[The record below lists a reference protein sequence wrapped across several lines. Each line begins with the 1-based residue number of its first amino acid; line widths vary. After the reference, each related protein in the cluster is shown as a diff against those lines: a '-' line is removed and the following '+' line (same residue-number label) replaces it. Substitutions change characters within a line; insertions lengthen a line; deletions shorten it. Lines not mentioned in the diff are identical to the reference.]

1 MSFPY
6 LNIEV
11 DTRGR
16 VTLRESKQVSL
27 RRQESLRILAD
38 YLQLGGLLF
47 VAFPWPD
54 GWSQGGGSFFAFWNL
69 ELPHIITQ
77 AGVVVSFELAYI
89 WGILITLVTA
99 TLLTGGVIV
108 AKGRVCKRRDFG
120 AAKSRRRRR
129 PALERRLV
137 ACLEFLY
144 TPVALVLFRSFVC
157 SDKGT
162 SIIAP
167 DIVCGGALH
176 ITHAAIVVLCALPI
190 VLGLP
195 MYLSRWAAKVTVYGK
210 GDMHERYLQSREIEY
225 LLGINKLYEESHFQI
240 VGAYRRPF
248 AFFKAACCI
257 QKILLAALVVL
268 LSKEHMPGYQQIQAT
283 LILAIL
289 CIPPCVKLCFRQY
302 RVRSLQHQRASLEWA
317 LVLCGVIGIFFA
329 GEDRALSA
337 FLTDSNVVLELWIF
351 NLLGALGFVIF
362 GLLAHFRKERWSIG
376 TQDIEDLL
384 VANERLVDTLNKAK
398 ALQIE
403 ADTTAPEF
411 LPTHR
416 ILSTLAAVRELL
428 EETTTKLKG
437 RNMHTALFRPRKHHR
452 EGLSLNEIRAIDP
465 SFTLEWTLQDI
476 KQDLGLLHHQVHA
489 RTHTHTHTHTHTRTH
504 THTHTHTNT
513 RTHIFTRTQTHKHA
527 HTHTHTHT
535 HTHARTQHAHTR
547 THTLGEFSIECSQ
560 RGRRRGVF

>member
-16 VTLRESKQVSL
+16 VKLRESKQVSL
-27 RRQESLRILAD
+27 RRQESLCILAD

-54 GWSQGGGSFFAFWNL
+54 GWSAGGGTFFALWNL

-77 AGVVVSFELAYI
+77 AGAVAPFELAYI
-89 WGILITLVTA
+89 WGVLIAFVA
-99 TLLTGGVIV
+99 VTLLTGGVIM
-108 AKGRVCKRRDFG
+108 AKGNVCKMRDVG
-120 AAKSRRRRR
+120 AAKRRRRRR
-129 PALERRLV
+129 PTLERRL
-137 ACLEFLY
+137 ATCLEFLY
-144 TPVALVLFRSFVC
+144 TPVALVLFRSLVC

-167 DIVCGGALH
+167 EMVCGGTLH
-176 ITHAAIVVLCALPI
+176 IAHAAIVVLCALPI

-225 LLGINKLYEESHFQI
+225 LLGINTLYEESHFQI
-240 VGAYRRPF
+240 VGAYRRSF
-248 AFFKAACCI
+248 AFFKAVCCI
-257 QKILLAALVVL
+257 QKILLTALVVL
-268 LSKEHMPGYQQIQAT
+268 LSKEHMPGYQKVQAT
-283 LILAIL
+283 LILVIL
-289 CIPPCVKLCFRQY
+289 CIPPCLKLCLRQY

-351 NLLGALGFVIF
+351 NLSGALGFVSF

-403 ADTTAPEF
+403 AETTAPQF

-416 ILSTLAAVRELL
+416 ILSTLAAVREML

-437 RNMHTALFRPRKHHR
+437 RNMHTALFRPRKHHK

-465 SFTLEWTLQDI
+465 SFTLEWTLQDM
-476 KQDLGLLHHQVHA
+476 KQDLGLLHHEVHA
-489 RTHTHTHTHTHTRTH
+489 HTQI
-504 THTHTHTNT
+504 HTHTHTNT
-513 RTHIFTRTQTHKHA
+513 RTHMFTQTQTHTNTHK

-535 HTHARTQHAHTR
+535 HTCTHNTHTHARTH
-547 THTLGEFSIECSQ
+547 
-560 RGRRRGVF
+560 